1 MFSRT
6 WCLAYSILGEM
17 MKARGKFA
25 VLVPVLVLLHGC
37 AVLAPADDVT
47 GTIQLERYSVA
58 ALDGLAIDGK
68 TTLNDLT
75 TKLGPGKSVAQ
86 PHDCSTGLAGST
98 GKRDDKRQCQIYVWA
113 FNRINYGDRRL
124 TNRSLSISVVTT
136 TGIVDRHQGGG
147 YDKPY

>member
-1 MFSRT
+1 
-6 WCLAYSILGEM
+6 
-17 MKARGKFA
+17 MKTRGKFA
-25 VLVPVLVLLHGC
+25 VLIAVLVLLHGC

-58 ALDGLAIDGK
+58 SLDGLVNDGK

-75 TKLGPGKSVAQ
+75 TRLGPGKPVAQ
-86 PHDCSTGLAGST
+86 PHDCSTGLAGSA

-124 TNRSLSISVVTT
+124 TNRNLSISVVTA

-147 YDKPY
+147 YDKSY